1 MLQNLIADAKGEFIE
16 DYKNQDNVNELAN
29 IYEQGMK
36 KAIALL
42 MEQSLYGPI
51 KFDLVQE

>member
-1 MLQNLIADAKGEFIE
+1 MLQNLIADAKSEFIS
-16 DYKNQDNVNELAN
+16 DYKGQENINELAN

-36 KAIALL
+36 RAIALL

-51 KFDLVQE
+51 VFDIVQE